1 MEALLNILRQEY
13 GICPDGIS
21 PLEGYEDQTYLVM
34 AGEERFIL
42 KSQADREGLKERIC
56 LEDRL
61 TGSLNQQ
68 GTYGF
73 PVHLSCRNGKPY
85 FQANDRVY
93 RLLTYLEGTF
103 LAEVP
108 AKNPILHSLGDLLG
122 QLNRVSLGFSPG
134 ILAGEVS
141 SWDLQYLDSLHK
153 YLPLVA
159 DPEDRAL
166 ISYFLI
172 QFREEV
178 FTRKYELRK
187 GLIHNDANDWNVL
200 TQAGKVTG
208 IIDFGDM
215 AYSWLI
221 GELAVALPYV
231 LADAAD
237 PLSAASVVIKAYH
250 KWVPVEEQELG
261 LLYYLIAG
269 RICMSLCNSA
279 RAGEKQPG
287 SDYISISEAQMKKL
301 LRKWVGISPERA
313 RNVFLEAVGSAPPAL
328 PGPQTYLMRREKLFP
343 PSLSISYKNPIV
355 MRRAAFQYMFDH
367 KGRTFLDAYNNIM
380 LAGHCHPRVVQAT
393 TDTLRR
399 LNTNTRYLY
408 DELLDYGERLLERFP
423 PELCRVFLVNSGSAA
438 TDLALRLSRAYTG
451 RRKVLAVENGYHGNT
466 EACIGVSHYKH
477 KKGATYPDTVLGPMP
492 KVFGSGLADDGAAGK
507 HFADLYRAVVQGNP
521 NEIAAFLA
529 EPIMGCG
536 GQVPLPVGFLP
547 LVYNAVRAQG
557 GVCISDEVQVGFGRL
572 GSWNW
577 GYEMY
582 GVVPDMVI
590 LGKPMGNGHPLGAVV
605 TNAAIASSFDSGPE
619 FFSSFGGNP
628 VSCAAGQAVLEV
640 IEEEGLRER
649 AAQTGNYLMDAF
661 RELRDLFPIIGDV
674 RGEGLFIGVE
684 LITSEGL
691 PATVAAQALKNEL
704 RESYILIGTD
714 GPSNNVLKIKPPL
727 PFNRENSGV
736 LIRETARI
744 LKNLGK
750 Y

>member
-1 MEALLNILRQEY
+1 
-13 GICPDGIS
+13 
-21 PLEGYEDQTYLVM
+21 
-34 AGEERFIL
+34 
-42 KSQADREGLKERIC
+42 
-56 LEDRL
+56 
-61 TGSLNQQ
+61 
-68 GTYGF
+68 
-73 PVHLSCRNGKPY
+73 
-85 FQANDRVY
+85 
-93 RLLTYLEGTF
+93 
-103 LAEVP
+103 
-108 AKNPILHSLGDLLG
+108 
-122 QLNRVSLGFSPG
+122 
-134 ILAGEVS
+134 
-141 SWDLQYLDSLHK
+141 
-153 YLPLVA
+153 
-159 DPEDRAL
+159 
-166 ISYFLI
+166 ISYFLL
-172 QFREEV
+172 QFRAEV
-178 FTRKYELRK
+178 LTRKHELRK
-187 GLIHNDANDWNVL
+187 ALIHNDANDWNVL
-200 TQAGKVTG
+200 TQAGRVTG

-215 AYSWLI
+215 TYSWLI

-231 LADAAD
+231 LADAPD
-237 PLSAASVVIKAYH
+237 PLSAASKVIKAYH
-250 KWVPVEEQELG
+250 KRVPLEEQELS

-269 RICMSLCNSA
+269 RMCMSLCNSA
-279 RAGEKQPG
+279 RAKDKQHG
-287 SDYISISEAQMKKL
+287 SGYISISETQMKTL
-301 LRKWVGISPERA
+301 MRKWIGISPERA
-313 RNVFLEAVGSAPPAL
+313 RSVFLEAVGLTPPTS
-328 PGPQTYLMRREKLFP
+328 PDPQTYLKRRGKLFA
-343 PSLSISYKNPIV
+343 PSLSISYKKPIV

-438 TDLALRLSRAYTG
+438 TDLALRLSRAHTG

-492 KVFGSGLADDGAAGK
+492 KVFGSGLPDDGTAGR
-507 HFADLYRAVVQGNP
+507 HFADRYGVLVQRHP
-521 NEIAAFLA
+521 HEIAAFLA

-547 LVYNAVRAQG
+547 LVYDAVRAQG

-590 LGKPMGNGHPLGAVV
+590 LGKPMGNGHPIGAVI
-605 TNAAIASSFDSGPE
+605 TTEAIASSFDSGPE

-628 VSCAAGQAVLEV
+628 VSCAAGLAVLEV
-640 IEEEGLRER
+640 IEAEGLRER
-649 AAQTGNYLMDAF
+649 AAQTGSYLMNAF
-661 RELRDLFPIIGDV
+661 RELGEVFPIIGDV

-684 LITSEGL
+684 LMTSEGL
-691 PATVAAQALKNEL
+691 PATAAAQALKNEL
-704 RESYILIGTD
+704 RESFILIGTD

-727 PFNRENSGV
+727 PFNRENSDV